1 MSLRPWVSLRFVVE
15 LTRNQVSA
23 QFKLSVKTSKLNN
36 LSVVVSKGQTRN
48 ELWFTNSGSSFF
60 NHVCLSAT

>member
-23 QFKLSVKTSKLNN
+23 QFKLSVKTSKLKKF
-36 LSVVVSKGQTRN
+36 VSC
-48 ELWFTNSGSSFF
+48 S
-60 NHVCLSAT
+60 